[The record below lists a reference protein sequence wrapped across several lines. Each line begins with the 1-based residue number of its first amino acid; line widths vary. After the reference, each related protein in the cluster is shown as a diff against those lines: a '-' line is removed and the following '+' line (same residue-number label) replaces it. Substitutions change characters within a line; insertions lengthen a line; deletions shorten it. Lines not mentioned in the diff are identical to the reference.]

1 MKTKITT
8 IRKTIILFVV
18 LTTLSSCSND
28 DDAQAT
34 VNQDYFPTKIETT
47 NPTEPNSNGTLNI
60 VYNNQ
65 NKISQLTYLNG
76 TNTIALDI
84 TYSTDN
90 NITQIKSTKTTP
102 TVNNVINF
110 FFTYTNNYISQIL
123 LSTPSDV
130 ATLDISYDPST
141 RTYTL
146 GSGTA
151 LTNYFTYDADGNLKE
166 FDYGL
171 NLSLNYNGQNGIY
184 KGIDNSFPIFF
195 SSLFSGLE
203 GTLTYSQFFSN
214 KELTSMQYS
223 IGSLATIVT
232 RESNNNI
239 SQVAYKNAATEEISF
254 TSTIEY
260 QLRNIN

>member
-1 MKTKITT
+1 MKPKITT
-8 IRKTIILFVV
+8 IRKTIILFV
-18 LTTLSSCSND
+18 TLITISSCSND

-34 VNQDYFPTKIETT
+34 VNQDYFPTKIETI
-47 NPTEPNSNGTLNI
+47 NPTDPNSNGTLNI

-76 TNTIALDI
+76 PNTIALDI

-102 TVNNVINF
+102 TVNSVANF
-110 FFTYTNNYISQIL
+110 IFTYTNNYISQII
-123 LSTPSDV
+123 LSTTTDV
-130 ATLDISYDPST
+130 ASIDISYDPST
-141 RTYTL
+141 KTYTL
-146 GSGTA
+146 GNDTS

-166 FDYGL
+166 LDYAL

-195 SSLFSGLE
+195 ASLLSGLE

-214 KELTSMQYS
+214 KELTSIQFS
-223 IGSLATIVT
+223 SGTLSTIVT
-232 RESNNNI
+232 RDSNNNI

-254 TSTIEY
+254 TSTVEY
-260 QLRNIN
+260 QLRNTN